1 METNLLV
8 KKAKQGDKDALVELI
23 MLQNQE
29 YYKLAYAFLNN
40 KEDALDAMEDMIV
53 ILYERIDRLRKV
65 DAFYNWSKTILVN
78 CCRGRLRRKKRI
90 ILYDSFAE
98 ETEELKNNDF
108 NQKEERLMLDAAL
121 AGLSHKHQEVIRLRY
136 YLDLDYETISHLLK
150 IPLGTVKSRLS
161 TGLKKLKKTLGDEG
175 YGKY

>member
-78 CCRGRLRRKKRI
+78 CCRGRLKRNKRI
-90 ILYDSFAE
+90 ILYDSLAE
-98 ETEELKNNDF
+98 ETELKKNDF
-108 NQKEERLMLDAAL
+108 NQKEEHLMLDTAL
-121 AGLSHKHQEVIRLRY
+121 ARLSDKQQEVIRLRY

-161 TGLKKLKKTLGDEG
+161 TGLKKLKKFLGDEG